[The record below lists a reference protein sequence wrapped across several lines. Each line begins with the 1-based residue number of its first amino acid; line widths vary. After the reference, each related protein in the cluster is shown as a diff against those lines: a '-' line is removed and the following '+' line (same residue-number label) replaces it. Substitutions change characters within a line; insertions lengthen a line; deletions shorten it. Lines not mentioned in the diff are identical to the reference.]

1 MSFVHYAI
9 YKFPRVI
16 PNISPPIPVLPH
28 PAEIV
33 YYPGFTFSRADTTPG
48 SVSDGL
54 PSVGLPADDVDFY
67 TGLRDVSSKIGVP
80 EDFWYLIEG
89 SRTNNVT
96 ESNNLTAWGVTGT
109 VTVTPGEAGPNGN
122 DAFRVESLSGTHYI
136 SRAVGTAVGQPR
148 VVTHWLRQ
156 GPGSGAYQTLTTF
169 AGTGE
174 QARGGTASTSW
185 SRLRLFTAATTGV
198 GAVHLQDGRNLLAS
212 PPAGVAAGARDA
224 VVAYVQGE
232 QGYWASSY
240 IATAGSA
247 RTRGADILRLALPSW
262 WTTETLKFELVPAWS
277 SAELMAAALPA
288 AVLLENVGGGQH
300 IFFGDRSLVGGPA
313 GFGCVLSTATVGSHW
328 TDVFSVAAGDLL
340 EVEVDWNAG
349 EFSVYQNS
357 VLVETV
363 PFAGTWTPGE
373 WGIGRSTVAA
383 GGEVYGLLRILDIPP
398 EWMPQDPQTLEGYT
412 FTRASTATDGLPS
425 VGLPAGDVDSYGS
438 NVLRKV
444 SQAGKY
450 GAASDGWMLIE
461 GARTNVVTNATTMAG
476 SDAGTVTVTSGQ
488 ADPLGGTNAHRF
500 ETAGG
505 NNYRTLPTPGS
516 GSAGNFVRASVFV
529 RDANTFQIL
538 GGGLSTA
545 TNRRAVGGTATIWE
559 RAVVGNITPLD
570 ALVSLV
576 MTVSDARN
584 LTSFGGLAQ
593 AARDAVY
600 AFPQVEANVRWAS
613 SYIPT
618 SGSAA
623 TRLGD
628 DLSIDLPERWTGGQ
642 LRVEFVPAYSS
653 AERVGA
659 TQDICLLR
667 EDDEAAL
674 EVVVSGS
681 DMIPRLRT
689 WDGVHDG
696 NPLVWAA
703 GDEVRF
709 EVDWVG
715 GFFSIFI
722 NDVYTDDFTF
732 TGGWQ

>member
-16 PNISPPIPVLPH
+16 PNISPPIPVLPQ

-33 YYPGFTFSRADTTPG
+33 YYPGFAFERTDTTPG

-67 TGLRDVSSKIGVP
+67 TGLRDVSAKIGVP

-89 SRTNNVT
+89 SRTNVLLRT
-96 ESNNLTAWGVTGT
+96 EDLTHAEWAPSGM
-109 VTVTPGEAGPNGN
+109 VTVTSGQSDPAGGSTAARAEAASGN
-122 DAFRVESLSGTHYI
+122 HWVIQIRT
-136 SRAVGTAVGQPR
+136 GQPSGVAR
-148 VVTHWLRQ
+148 TASQWVRQ
-156 GPGSGAYQTLTTF
+156 GPGPGTYQWLAAQPF
-169 AGTGE
+169 
-174 QARGGTASTSW
+174 QARGGIAVDWVRETRSAVSTG
-185 SRLRLFTAATTGV
+185 TTWTHRFVEG
-198 GAVHLQDGRNLLAS
+198 QNLIAFG
-212 PPAGVAAGARDA
+212 GVAAGTRDA
-224 VVAYVQGE
+224 VVAFPQQEVG
-232 QGYWASSY
+232 GWASSY

-262 WTTETLKFELVPAWS
+262 WTTETLRFELVPAWS

-425 VGLPAGDVDSYGS
+425 VGLPADDVDSYGS

-450 GAASDGWMLIE
+450 GAASDGWVLIE
-461 GARTNVVTNATTMAG
+461 GARTNNVTESNNLTAWSVT
-476 SDAGTVTVTSGQ
+476 GTVTVTPGEAGPKGNDAFRVESLSGTHYISR
-488 ADPLGGTNAHRF
+488 AVGTAVGQPRVVTHWLRQ
-500 ETAGG
+500 G
-505 NNYRTLPTPGS
+505 PGS
-516 GSAGNFVRASVFV
+516 GAYQTLTTFAGTGEQAR
-529 RDANTFQIL
+529 
-538 GGGLSTA
+538 
-545 TNRRAVGGTATIWE
+545 GGTASTSWS
-559 RAVVGNITPLD
+559 RLRLFTAATTGVG
-570 ALVSLV
+570 
-576 MTVSDARN
+576 TVHLQDGRN
-584 LTSFGGLAQ
+584 LLASPP
-593 AARDAVY
+593 AGVAAGARDAVVAY
-600 AFPQVEANVRWAS
+600 VQGEQGYWAS

-628 DLSIDLPERWTGGQ
+628 DLSIDFPERWTGGQ

-659 TQDICLLR
+659 AQNICLLR
-667 EDDEAAL
+667 EDDEAAV
-674 EVVVSGS
+674 EVVISGS

-689 WDGVHDG
+689 WDGVYDG

-709 EVDWVG
+709 EIDWVG